1 RDRNVTGV
9 QTCALPIYFKYDLH
23 TVSLPLFILK
33 LVFFIAIINI
43 FTYVLALYAGI
54 PYVLI
59 VLVALIIGYSIF
71 MNKTVFGRHIYAV
84 EIGRA
89 SCRERLVV
97 LVL

>member
-1 RDRNVTGV
+1 LTIFIRISSSLNIVIYELKIR
-9 QTCALPIYFKYDLH
+9 QTDLKYDLH

-33 LVFFIAIINI
+33 LVYFIAIINI

-71 MNKTVFGRHIYAV
+71 MNKTVLGRHIYAV
-84 EIGRA
+84 GVSDDA
-89 SCRERLVV
+89 A
-97 LVL
+97 